1 MLRFPLL
8 GRFPFAYATLV
19 SMVLCFGLSTALVAC
34 KKPDSEAD
42 KQLDSVAISLGNEDV
57 LQLGTSEHGTG
68 PVISGSLQPE
78 VRADL
83 RAEVAAMVIKVH
95 KENGELVRKGDLLVS
110 LDSSVLRDNL
120 NSAEESMR
128 AAAQSLDGAER
139 QYQRI
144 KSLQAQGMVS
154 LQGLE
159 ESEIKRNS
167 AQSEFVASKA
177 RVAAAKQQ
185 LDRTEVRAPFQGVV
199 SARKASAGDTAQIG
213 KELIQVIDPS
223 SMRFE
228 GQVSAD
234 QMNILRV
241 GQRVNFRINGVA
253 QSGDLLGSRGTIKR
267 IDGAANPV
275 TRQVSVIVEINAKD
289 RPPVVGLFAEGVV
302 ETSTKSAL
310 MISES
315 SLRREGDKIYAWVLD
330 GNKIVKRN
338 IQLGDRDTRLGE
350 WVVNSG
356 LVAGDKILRTTSSS
370 LKDGQ
375 IYTLRADTG
384 TKVGP

>member
-1 MLRFPLL
+1 MMRSPRL
-8 GRFPFAYATLV
+8 GRFPFALSLV
-19 SMVLCFGLSTALVAC
+19 ACLCISSALVAC
-34 KKPDSEAD
+34 KKPEAD
-42 KQLDSVAISLGNEDV
+42 ADKAAESVALSLGNEDI
-57 LQLGTSEHGTG
+57 LQLGIAEHGTG

-78 VRADL
+78 MRADL
-83 RAEVAAMVIKVH
+83 RAEVSAMVIKVH
-95 KENGELVRKGDLLVS
+95 KENGEAVRKGDVLVT

-120 NSAEESMR
+120 NSAEESLR

-154 LQGLE
+154 MQGLE
-159 ESEIKRNS
+159 ESEVKRNA
-167 AQSEFVASKA
+167 AQSEHVASKA

-185 LDRTEVRAPFQGVV
+185 LERTEVRAPFNGVV

-234 QMNILRV
+234 QMGVLKV
-241 GQRVNFRINGVA
+241 GQRVTFRINGMA
-253 QSGDLLGSRGTIKR
+253 QNGDQLSSRGVVKR

-275 TRQVSVIVEINAKD
+275 TRQVSVIVEINSKD

-302 ETSTKSAL
+302 ETLTKPAV

-315 SLRREGDKIYAWVLD
+315 SLRREGDKVFAWVLD
-330 GNKIVKRN
+330 GNKIVKRA
-338 IQLGDRDTRLGE
+338 IQLGDRDTRLGQ
-350 WVVNSG
+350 WVVTSG
-356 LVAGDKILRTTSSS
+356 LAAGDKVLRNSGSS

-375 IYTLRADTG
+375 AFTLRADTAA
-384 TKVGP
+384 KVGQ

>member
-1 MLRFPLL
+1 MLRSPRL
-8 GRFPFAYATLV
+8 GRFPFALSLV
-19 SMVLCFGLSTALVAC
+19 ACLCISSALVAC
-34 KKPDSEAD
+34 KKPEAD
-42 KQLDSVAISLGNEDV
+42 ADKAAESVALSLGNEDI
-57 LQLGTSEHGTG
+57 LQLGTAEHGTG

-78 VRADL
+78 MRADL
-83 RAEVAAMVIKVH
+83 RAEVSAMVIKVH
-95 KENGELVRKGDLLVS
+95 KENGEAVRKGDVLVT
-110 LDSSVLRDNL
+110 LDGSVLRDNL
-120 NSAEESMR
+120 NSAEESLR

-154 LQGLE
+154 MQGLE
-159 ESEIKRNS
+159 ESEVKRNA
-167 AQSEFVASKA
+167 AQSEHVASKA

-185 LDRTEVRAPFQGVV
+185 LERTEVRAPFNGVV

-234 QMNILRV
+234 QMGVLKV
-241 GQRVNFRINGVA
+241 GQRVSFRINGMA
-253 QSGDLLGSRGTIKR
+253 QNGDQLSSRGVVKR

-275 TRQVSVIVEINAKD
+275 TRQVSVIVEINSKD
-289 RPPVVGLFAEGVV
+289 RPPVVGLYAEGVV
-302 ETSTKSAL
+302 ETLTKPAV

-315 SLRREGDKIYAWVLD
+315 SLRREGDKVFAWVLD
-330 GNKIVKRN
+330 GSKIVKRT
-338 IQLGDRDTRLGE
+338 IQLGDRDTRLGQ
-350 WVVNSG
+350 WVVTSG
-356 LVAGDKILRTTSSS
+356 LVAGDKVLRNSGSS

-375 IYTLRADTG
+375 TFTLRADTAA
-384 TKVGP
+384 KVGQ

>member
-1 MLRFPLL
+1 MLRSPSL
-8 GRFPFAYATLV
+8 GRFPVAFSTLFSIAICLV
-19 SMVLCFGLSTALVAC
+19 IGSALVAC
-34 KKPDSEAD
+34 KKPDVEAN
-42 KQLDSVAISLGNEDV
+42 KTAESVALSLGSEDIF
-57 LQLGTSEHGTG
+57 QLGTSEHGTG

-78 VRADL
+78 IRADL

-95 KENGELVRKGDLLVS
+95 KENGEPVRKGDLLVS
-110 LDSSVLRDNL
+110 LDGSVLRDNL
-120 NSAEESMR
+120 NSAEESLR

-139 QYQRI
+139 QFQRI

-154 LQGLE
+154 MQGLE
-159 ESEIKRNS
+159 ESENKRNS

-213 KELIQVIDPS
+213 KELIQVIDPG

-234 QMNILRV
+234 QMSILKV
-241 GQRVNFRINGVA
+241 GQRVTFRINGVA
-253 QSGDLLGSRGTIKR
+253 QTGDQLGSSGRIKR
-267 IDGAANPV
+267 IDGAANPI
-275 TRQVSVIVEINAKD
+275 TRQVSVIVEISGKD
-289 RPPVVGLFAEGVV
+289 RPPVAGLFAEGVI
-302 ETSTKSAL
+302 ETSTQSAL
-310 MISES
+310 MIPES
-315 SLRREGDKIYAWVLD
+315 CLRREGDKVFAWVLH
-330 GNKIVKRN
+330 GNKIVKRS

-350 WVVNSG
+350 WVVSSG
-356 LVAGDKILRTTSSS
+356 LVAGEKILRTTSSS

-375 IYTLRADTG
+375 IFTLRADTAA
-384 TKVGP
+384 KVGQ

>member
-1 MLRFPLL
+1 MLRQSSL
-8 GRFPFAYATLV
+8 GRFLNPMGLACCLALSLSLMACNKPAPNADNSTE
-19 SMVLCFGLSTALVAC
+19 SAVL
-34 KKPDSEAD
+34 
-42 KQLDSVAISLGNEDV
+42 SLGSEDITQV
-57 LQLGTSEHGTG
+57 GTSDHGTG
-68 PVISGSLQPE
+68 PVISGSLQAE
-78 VRADL
+78 RRADL
-83 RAEVAAMVIKVH
+83 RAEVSAMVVKVH
-95 KENGELVRKGDLLVS
+95 KENGEPVRKGDLLVT
-110 LDSSVLRDNL
+110 LDSAVLRDNL
-120 NSAEESMR
+120 NSAEESLR

-154 LQGLE
+154 MQGLE
-159 ESEIKRNS
+159 ESEVKRNS

-177 RVAAAKQQ
+177 RAAAAKQQ
-185 LDRTEVRAPFQGVV
+185 LERTEVRAPFTGVV

-234 QMNILRV
+234 QMGVLKV

-253 QSGDLLGSRGTIKR
+253 QSGDQLANRGIVKR

-275 TRQVSVIVEINAKD
+275 TRQVSVIVEINSKD
-289 RPPVVGLFAEGVV
+289 RPPVVGLYAEGVV
-302 ETSTKSAL
+302 ETKTQAAV

-315 SLRREGDKIYAWVLD
+315 SLRREGDKVFAWALE
-330 GNKIVKRN
+330 GEKIVKRS
-338 IQLGDRDTRLGE
+338 IQLGDRDTRLGQ
-350 WVVNSG
+350 WVVKSG
-356 LVAGDKILRTTSSS
+356 LAAGDKVLRNSGSS

-375 IYTLRADTG
+375 TFTSRTDTAA
-384 TKVGP
+384 KVGQ

>member
-1 MLRFPLL
+1 LDRFSIALYVSLILSLGMLTGCQKP
-8 GRFPFAYATLV
+8 AT
-19 SMVLCFGLSTALVAC
+19 
-34 KKPDSEAD
+34 EAE
-42 KQLDSVAISLGNEDV
+42 KTPESVELILGNEDI
-57 LQLGTSEHGTG
+57 LQIGTSDHGTG

-78 VRADL
+78 IRADL
-83 RAEVAAMVIKVH
+83 RAEVSAVVLKVH
-95 KENGELVRKGDLLVS
+95 KENGEMVRKGDLLVT
-110 LDSSVLRDNL
+110 LDNAVLRDNL
-120 NSAEESMR
+120 SSAEESLR

-139 QYQRI
+139 QFQRI

-154 LQGLE
+154 TQGLE
-159 ESEIKRNS
+159 ESEIKRNA
-167 AQSEFVASKA
+167 AQSEFVAVKA

-234 QMNILRV
+234 QMGVVKI

-253 QSGDLLGSRGTIKR
+253 QTGDQLGSQGIVKR

-275 TRQVSVIVEINAKD
+275 TRQVSVIVAINAKD
-289 RPPVVGLFAEGVV
+289 RPPVAGLFAEGVI
-302 ETSTKSAL
+302 ETLIKPAV

-315 SLRREGDKIYAWVLD
+315 SLRREGDKVFVWVLD
-330 GNKIVKRN
+330 SNKIVKRG
-338 IQLGDRDTRLGE
+338 IQLGDRDTRLGA
-350 WVVNSG
+350 WVVKGG
-356 LVAGDKILRTTSSS
+356 LTAGEKVLRSASSS

-375 IYTLRADTG
+375 QFKLRVDTS
-384 TKVGP
+384 TKVGQ

>member
-1 MLRFPLL
+1 MLPSPRL
-8 GRFPFAYATLV
+8 GRFPFAYSTLFSV
-19 SMVLCFGLSTALVAC
+19 ALCLGLSGALVAC
-34 KKPDSEAD
+34 KKPNSEAD
-42 KQLDSVAISLGNEDV
+42 QKLETVAISLGNEDV
-57 LQLGTSEHGTG
+57 LQVGTSEHGTG

-78 VRADL
+78 IRADL

-159 ESEIKRNS
+159 ESENKRNS

-234 QMNILRV
+234 QMSSLKV

-253 QSGDLLGSRGTIKR
+253 QSGDQLGSRGTIKR

-275 TRQVSVIVEINAKD
+275 TRQVSVIVEIAGKD
-289 RPPVVGLFAEGVV
+289 RPPVVGLFAEGVI
-302 ETSTKSAL
+302 ETSTKSVL
-310 MISES
+310 MVSEN
-315 SLRREGDKIYAWVLD
+315 SLRREGDKVFAWVLD

-338 IQLGDRDTRLGE
+338 VQLGDRDTRLGE
-350 WVVNSG
+350 WVVSSG
-356 LVAGDKILRTTSSS
+356 LVAGEKILRNTSSS

-375 IYTLRADTG
+375 PFTLRADTAA
-384 TKVGP
+384 KVGQ

>member
-1 MLRFPLL
+1 MLRSPRL
-8 GRFPFAYATLV
+8 GRFPFAYSTLF
-19 SMVLCFGLSTALVAC
+19 SMALSLGLSGALVAC
-34 KKPDSEAD
+34 KKPNSEAD
-42 KQLDSVAISLGNEDV
+42 QKLEAVAISLGNEDV
-57 LQLGTSEHGTG
+57 LQVGTSEHGTG

-78 VRADL
+78 IRADL

-159 ESEIKRNS
+159 ESENKRNS

-234 QMNILRV
+234 QMNSLKV

-253 QSGDLLGSRGTIKR
+253 QSGDQLGSRGTIKR

-275 TRQVSVIVEINAKD
+275 TRQVSVIVEIAGKD
-289 RPPVVGLFAEGVV
+289 RPPVVGLFAEGVI

-310 MISES
+310 MVSES
-315 SLRREGDKIYAWVLD
+315 SLRREGDKVFAWVLD
-330 GNKIVKRN
+330 GNKIVKRHV
-338 IQLGDRDTRLGE
+338 QLGDRDTRLGE
-350 WVVNSG
+350 WVVSSG
-356 LVAGDKILRTTSSS
+356 LVAGEKILRNTSSS

-375 IYTLRADTG
+375 PFTLRADTAA
-384 TKVGP
+384 KVGQ

>member
-1 MLRFPLL
+1 MMRSPRL
-8 GRFPFAYATLV
+8 GRFPFALSLV
-19 SMVLCFGLSTALVAC
+19 ACLCISSALVAC
-34 KKPDSEAD
+34 KKPEAD
-42 KQLDSVAISLGNEDV
+42 ADKAAESVALSLGNEDI
-57 LQLGTSEHGTG
+57 LQLGTAEHGTG

-78 VRADL
+78 MRADL
-83 RAEVAAMVIKVH
+83 RAEVSAMVIKVH
-95 KENGELVRKGDLLVS
+95 KENGEAVRKGDVLVT

-120 NSAEESMR
+120 NSAEESLR

-154 LQGLE
+154 MQGLE
-159 ESEIKRNS
+159 ESEVKRNA
-167 AQSEFVASKA
+167 AQSENVASKA

-185 LDRTEVRAPFQGVV
+185 LERTEVRAPFNGVV

-234 QMNILRV
+234 QMGVLKV
-241 GQRVNFRINGVA
+241 GQRVSFRINGVA
-253 QSGDLLGSRGTIKR
+253 QSGDQLGSRGIVKR

-275 TRQVSVIVEINAKD
+275 TRQVSVIVEINSKD
-289 RPPVVGLFAEGVV
+289 RPPVVGLYAEGVV
-302 ETSTKSAL
+302 ETLTKPAV
-310 MISES
+310 MVSES
-315 SLRREGDKIYAWVLD
+315 SLRREGDKVFAWVLD
-330 GNKIVKRN
+330 SSKIVKRA
-338 IQLGDRDTRLGE
+338 IQLGDRDTRLGQ
-350 WVVNSG
+350 WVVTSG
-356 LVAGDKILRTTSSS
+356 LAAGDKVLRNSGSS

-375 IYTLRADTG
+375 AFTLRADTA
-384 TKVGP
+384 TKVGQ

>member
-1 MLRFPLL
+1 MSRSPRL
-8 GRFPFAYATLV
+8 GRFPLANATLF
-19 SMVLCFGLSTALVAC
+19 SAALCLGLSGALIAC

-42 KQLDSVAISLGNEDV
+42 KKLDAVAISLGNEDI
-57 LQLGTSEHGTG
+57 LQIGTLEHGTG

-78 VRADL
+78 IRADL

-95 KENGELVRKGDLLVS
+95 KENGEFVRKGDLLVS

-139 QYQRI
+139 QYQRM

-154 LQGLE
+154 MQGLE
-159 ESEIKRNS
+159 ESEVKRNN
-167 AQSEFVASKA
+167 AQSEFVATKA
-177 RVAAAKQQ
+177 RAAASKQQ

-234 QMNILRV
+234 QMSNLKV
-241 GQRVNFRINGVA
+241 GQRVTFRINGVA
-253 QSGDLLGSRGTIKR
+253 QTGDQLGSSGRIKR
-267 IDGAANPV
+267 IDGAANPI
-275 TRQVSVIVEINAKD
+275 TRQVSVIVEISGKD
-289 RPPVVGLFAEGVV
+289 RPPVAGLFAEGVI
-302 ETSTKSAL
+302 ETTNQSAL
-310 MISES
+310 MIPES
-315 SLRREGDKIYAWVLD
+315 CLRREGDKVFAWVLD
-330 GNKIVKRN
+330 GNKIVKRS

-350 WVVNSG
+350 WVVSSG
-356 LVAGDKILRTTSSS
+356 LVAGEKILRTTSSS

-375 IYTLRADTG
+375 IFTLRADTAA
-384 TKVGP
+384 KVGQ

>member
-1 MLRFPLL
+1 MSRSPRL
-8 GRFPFAYATLV
+8 GRFPLANATLFSV
-19 SMVLCFGLSTALVAC
+19 ALCLGLSGALIAC

-42 KQLDSVAISLGNEDV
+42 KKLVAVAISLGNEDI
-57 LQLGTSEHGTG
+57 LQIGTLEHGTG

-78 VRADL
+78 IRADL

-128 AAAQSLDGAER
+128 AAAQSLDSAER
-139 QYQRI
+139 QYQRM

-154 LQGLE
+154 VQGLE

-167 AQSEFVASKA
+167 AQSEFVATKA

-213 KELIQVIDPS
+213 KELIQVIDPN

-234 QMNILRV
+234 QMSNLKV

-253 QSGDLLGSRGTIKR
+253 QSGDQLGNRGTIKR

-275 TRQVSVIVEINAKD
+275 TRQVSVIVEINGKD
-289 RPPVVGLFAEGVV
+289 RPPVVGLFAEGVI
-302 ETSTKSAL
+302 ETSIKSAL
-310 MISES
+310 MVSES
-315 SLRREGDKIYAWVLD
+315 SIRREGDKVFAWVLD

-338 IQLGDRDTRLGE
+338 IQLGDRDTRLGV
-350 WVVNSG
+350 WVVTSG
-356 LVAGDKILRTTSSS
+356 LLAGDKILRTTSSS

-375 IYTLRADTG
+375 TFTLRADTAA
-384 TKVGP
+384 KVGQ

>member
-1 MLRFPLL
+1 MLRSPRL
-8 GRFPFAYATLV
+8 GRFPFAYSTLFSV
-19 SMVLCFGLSTALVAC
+19 ALSLGLSGALVAC
-34 KKPDSEAD
+34 KKPNSEAD
-42 KQLDSVAISLGNEDV
+42 QKLETVAISLGNEDV
-57 LQLGTSEHGTG
+57 LQVGTSEHGTG

-78 VRADL
+78 IRADL

-110 LDSSVLRDNL
+110 LDNSVLRDNL

-159 ESEIKRNS
+159 ESENKRNS

-234 QMNILRV
+234 QMSSLKV

-253 QSGDLLGSRGTIKR
+253 QSGDQLGSRGTIKR

-275 TRQVSVIVEINAKD
+275 TRQVSVIVEIAGKD
-289 RPPVVGLFAEGVV
+289 RPPVVGLFAEGVI

-310 MISES
+310 MVSES
-315 SLRREGDKIYAWVLD
+315 SLRREGDKVFAWVLD
-330 GNKIVKRN
+330 GNKIVKRHV
-338 IQLGDRDTRLGE
+338 QLGDRDTRLGE
-350 WVVNSG
+350 WVVSSG
-356 LVAGDKILRTTSSS
+356 LVAGEKILRNTSSS

-375 IYTLRADTG
+375 PITLRADTAA
-384 TKVGP
+384 TVGQ

>member
-1 MLRFPLL
+1 MSRSPRL
-8 GRFPFAYATLV
+8 GRFPLANATLFSV
-19 SMVLCFGLSTALVAC
+19 ALCLGLSGALIAC

-42 KQLDSVAISLGNEDV
+42 KKLEAVAISLGNEDIV
-57 LQLGTSEHGTG
+57 QIGTLEHGTG

-78 VRADL
+78 IRADL

-110 LDSSVLRDNL
+110 LDRSVLRDNL

-128 AAAQSLDGAER
+128 AATQSLDSAER
-139 QYQRI
+139 QYQRM

-154 LQGLE
+154 VQGLE

-167 AQSEFVASKA
+167 AQSEFVATKA

-234 QMNILRV
+234 QMSNLKV

-253 QSGDLLGSRGTIKR
+253 QSGDQLGNRGTIKR

-275 TRQVSVIVEINAKD
+275 TRQVSVIVEINGKD
-289 RPPVVGLFAEGVV
+289 RPPVVGLFAEGVI
-302 ETSTKSAL
+302 ETSIKSAL
-310 MISES
+310 MVSES
-315 SLRREGDKIYAWVLD
+315 SIRREGDKVFAWVLD

-338 IQLGDRDTRLGE
+338 IQLGDRDTRLGV
-350 WVVNSG
+350 WVVTSG
-356 LVAGDKILRTTSSS
+356 LLAGDKILRTTSSS

-375 IYTLRADTG
+375 TFTLRADTAA
-384 TKVGP
+384 KVGQ

>member
-1 MLRFPLL
+1 MLRSPRL
-8 GRFPFAYATLV
+8 GPYPFALSLIAC
-19 SMVLCFGLSTALVAC
+19 LCIGSTLVAC
-34 KKPDSEAD
+34 KKPVADAD
-42 KQLDSVAISLGNEDV
+42 KAAESVALSLGNEDI

-68 PVISGSLQPE
+68 PVISGSLQAE
-78 VRADL
+78 LRADL
-83 RAEVAAMVIKVH
+83 RAEVSAMVVKVH
-95 KENGELVRKGDLLVS
+95 KENGEPVRKGDLLVS

-120 NSAEESMR
+120 HSAEEALR
-128 AAAQSLDGAER
+128 AATQSLDGAER
-139 QYQRI
+139 QFQRI

-154 LQGLE
+154 MQGLE
-159 ESEIKRNS
+159 ESEVKRNA
-167 AQSEFVASKA
+167 AQSEHVASKA

-185 LDRTEVRAPFQGVV
+185 LERTEVRAPFNGVV

-234 QMNILRV
+234 QMGVLKV
-241 GQRVNFRINGVA
+241 GQRVTFRINGMA
-253 QSGDLLGSRGTIKR
+253 QNGDQLSSRGVVKR

-275 TRQVSVIVEINAKD
+275 TRQVSVIVEINSKD

-302 ETSTKSAL
+302 ETLTKPAV

-315 SLRREGDKIYAWVLD
+315 SLRREGDKVFAWVLD
-330 GNKIVKRN
+330 GNKIVKRA
-338 IQLGDRDTRLGE
+338 IQLGDRDTRLGQ
-350 WVVNSG
+350 WVVTSG
-356 LVAGDKILRTTSSS
+356 LAAGDKVLRNSGSS

-375 IYTLRADTG
+375 AFTLRADTA
-384 TKVGP
+384 TKVGQ

>member
-1 MLRFPLL
+1 MLRSPRL
-8 GRFPFAYATLV
+8 GRYPFALSLIAC
-19 SMVLCFGLSTALVAC
+19 LCIGSTLVAC
-34 KKPDSEAD
+34 KKPDADAD
-42 KQLDSVAISLGNEDV
+42 KAAESVALSLGNEDI

-78 VRADL
+78 LRADL
-83 RAEVAAMVIKVH
+83 RAEVSAMVVKVH
-95 KENGELVRKGDLLVS
+95 KENGEPVRKGDLLVT
-110 LDSSVLRDNL
+110 LDSNVLRDNL
-120 NSAEESMR
+120 NSAEESLR

-154 LQGLE
+154 MQGLE
-159 ESEIKRNS
+159 ESEVKRNA
-167 AQSEFVASKA
+167 AQSEHVASKA

-185 LDRTEVRAPFQGVV
+185 LDRTEVRAPFNGVV

-234 QMNILRV
+234 QMGVLKV
-241 GQRVNFRINGVA
+241 GQRVSFRINGVA
-253 QSGDLLGSRGTIKR
+253 QSGDQLSSRGIVKR
-267 IDGAANPV
+267 IDGAANPI
-275 TRQVSVIVEINAKD
+275 TRQVSVIVEINSKD
-289 RPPVVGLFAEGVV
+289 RPPVVGLYAEGVV
-302 ETSTKSAL
+302 ETLTKPAV

-315 SLRREGDKIYAWVLD
+315 SLRREGDKVFAWVLE
-330 GNKIVKRN
+330 GNKIVKRA

-350 WVVNSG
+350 WVVMSG
-356 LVAGDKILRTTSSS
+356 LAAGDKVLRNNGSS

-375 IYTLRADTG
+375 SFALRADTAA
-384 TKVGP
+384 KVGQ

>member
-1 MLRFPLL
+1 MLRSPRL
-8 GRFPFAYATLV
+8 GRFPFAYSTLFSV
-19 SMVLCFGLSTALVAC
+19 ALSLGLSGALVAC
-34 KKPDSEAD
+34 KKPNSEAD
-42 KQLDSVAISLGNEDV
+42 QKLETVAISLGSEDV
-57 LQLGTSEHGTG
+57 LQVGTSEHGTG

-78 VRADL
+78 IRADL

-110 LDSSVLRDNL
+110 LDNSVLRDNL

-159 ESEIKRNS
+159 ESENKRNS

-234 QMNILRV
+234 QMSSLKV

-253 QSGDLLGSRGTIKR
+253 QSGDQLGSRGTIKR

-275 TRQVSVIVEINAKD
+275 TRQVSVIVEIAGKD
-289 RPPVVGLFAEGVV
+289 RPPVVGLFAEGVI

-310 MISES
+310 MVSES
-315 SLRREGDKIYAWVLD
+315 SLRREGDKVFAWVLD
-330 GNKIVKRN
+330 GNKIVKRHV
-338 IQLGDRDTRLGE
+338 QLGDRDTRLGE
-350 WVVNSG
+350 WVVSSG
-356 LVAGDKILRTTSSS
+356 LVAGEKILRNTSSS

-375 IYTLRADTG
+375 PFTLRADTAA
-384 TKVGP
+384 KVGQ

>member
-1 MLRFPLL
+1 MLRSPSL
-8 GRFPFAYATLV
+8 GRFPVAFSTLFSIAICLV
-19 SMVLCFGLSTALVAC
+19 IGSALVAC
-34 KKPDSEAD
+34 KKPDVEAN
-42 KQLDSVAISLGNEDV
+42 KTAESVALSLGSEDIF
-57 LQLGTSEHGTG
+57 QLGTSEHGTG

-78 VRADL
+78 IRADL

-95 KENGELVRKGDLLVS
+95 KENGEPVRKGDLLVS
-110 LDSSVLRDNL
+110 LDGSVLRDNL
-120 NSAEESMR
+120 NSAEESLR

-139 QYQRI
+139 QFQRI

-154 LQGLE
+154 MQGLE
-159 ESEIKRNS
+159 ESENKRNS

-234 QMNILRV
+234 QMSILKV
-241 GQRVNFRINGVA
+241 GQRVTFRINGVA
-253 QSGDLLGSRGTIKR
+253 QTGDQLGSSGRIKR
-267 IDGAANPV
+267 IDGAANPI
-275 TRQVSVIVEINAKD
+275 TRQVSVIVEISGKD
-289 RPPVVGLFAEGVV
+289 RPPVAGLFAEGVI
-302 ETSTKSAL
+302 ETSTQSAL
-310 MISES
+310 MIPES
-315 SLRREGDKIYAWVLD
+315 CLRREGDKVFAWVLD
-330 GNKIVKRN
+330 GNKIVKRS

-356 LVAGDKILRTTSSS
+356 LVAGEKILRTTSGS

-375 IYTLRADTG
+375 SFTLRADTG
-384 TKVGP
+384 VKVGQ

>member
-1 MLRFPLL
+1 MLRSPRL
-8 GRFPFAYATLV
+8 GRYTFVCSVIFTVCL
-19 SMVLCFGLSTALVAC
+19 GSTLVAC
-34 KKPDSEAD
+34 KKPGDDASKAAEAVE
-42 KQLDSVAISLGNEDV
+42 LSLGAEDI
-57 LQLGTSEHGTG
+57 LQLGTADHGTG

-78 VRADL
+78 LRADL
-83 RAEVAAMVIKVH
+83 RAEVSAMVVKVH
-95 KENGELVRKGDLLVS
+95 KENGEPVRKGDLLVT
-110 LDSSVLRDNL
+110 LDSAVLRDNL
-120 NSAEESMR
+120 NSAEESLR

-154 LQGLE
+154 MQGLE
-159 ESEIKRNS
+159 ESELKRNS

-177 RVAAAKQQ
+177 RAAAAKQQ
-185 LDRTEVRAPFQGVV
+185 LERTEVRAPFTGVV

-234 QMNILRV
+234 QMGVLKV

-253 QSGDLLGSRGTIKR
+253 QSGDQLANRGIVKR

-275 TRQVSVIVEINAKD
+275 TRQVSVIVEINSKD
-289 RPPVVGLFAEGVV
+289 RPPVVGLYAEGVV
-302 ETSTKSAL
+302 ETKTQAAV

-315 SLRREGDKIYAWVLD
+315 SLRREGDKVFAWALEGD
-330 GNKIVKRN
+330 KIAKRS
-338 IQLGDRDTRLGE
+338 IQLGDRDTRLGQ
-350 WVVNSG
+350 WVVKSG
-356 LVAGDKILRTTSSS
+356 LAAGDKVLRNSGSS

-375 IYTLRADTG
+375 TFTTRTDTAA
-384 TKVGP
+384 KVGQ

>member
-1 MLRFPLL
+1 MSRSPSLD
-8 GRFPFAYATLV
+8 RFPFAYSTLFSV
-19 SMVLCFGLSTALVAC
+19 ALCLGLSGALVAC
-34 KKPDSEAD
+34 KKPESDTD
-42 KQLDSVAISLGNEDV
+42 KKLDAVSISLGNEDV
-57 LQLGTSEHGTG
+57 LQLGTSVHGTG
-68 PVISGSLQPE
+68 PVISGSLQPQI
-78 VRADL
+78 RADL

-110 LDSSVLRDNL
+110 LDNSVLRDNL

-128 AAAQSLDGAER
+128 AAAQSFDGAER

-154 LQGLE
+154 MQGLE
-159 ESEIKRNS
+159 ESEIKRNN

-234 QMNILRV
+234 QMSNLKV

-253 QSGDLLGSRGTIKR
+253 QTGDQLGSSGTIKR
-267 IDGAANPV
+267 IDSAANPI
-275 TRQVSVIVEINAKD
+275 TRQVSVIVEIKGKD
-289 RPPVVGLFAEGVV
+289 RPPVVGLFAEGVI
-302 ETSTKSAL
+302 ETSSKSAL

-315 SLRREGDKIYAWVLD
+315 SLRREGDKVFAWVLD

-338 IQLGDRDTRLGE
+338 VQLGDRDTRLGE

-356 LVAGDKILRTTSSS
+356 LVAGEKILRNTSSS

-375 IYTLRADTG
+375 PFTMRADTAA
-384 TKVGP
+384 KVGQ

>member
-1 MLRFPLL
+1 MMRSPRL
-8 GRFPFAYATLV
+8 GRFPFALSLV
-19 SMVLCFGLSTALVAC
+19 ACLCISSALVAC
-34 KKPDSEAD
+34 KKPEAD
-42 KQLDSVAISLGNEDV
+42 ANKAAESVALSLGNEDI
-57 LQLGTSEHGTG
+57 LQLGTAEHGTG

-78 VRADL
+78 MRADL
-83 RAEVAAMVIKVH
+83 RAEVSAMVIKVH
-95 KENGELVRKGDLLVS
+95 KENGEAVRKGDVLVT

-120 NSAEESMR
+120 NSAEESLR

-154 LQGLE
+154 MQGLE
-159 ESEIKRNS
+159 ESEVKRNA
-167 AQSEFVASKA
+167 AQSEHVASKA

-185 LDRTEVRAPFQGVV
+185 LERTEVRAPFNGVV

-234 QMNILRV
+234 QMGVLKV
-241 GQRVNFRINGVA
+241 GQRVSFRINGMA
-253 QSGDLLGSRGTIKR
+253 QNGDQLSSRGVVKR

-275 TRQVSVIVEINAKD
+275 TRQVSVIVEIKSKE
-289 RPPVVGLFAEGVV
+289 RPPVVGLYAEGVV
-302 ETSTKSAL
+302 ETLTKPAV

-315 SLRREGDKIYAWVLD
+315 SLRREGDKVFAWVLD
-330 GNKIVKRN
+330 GSKIVKRA
-338 IQLGDRDTRLGE
+338 IQLGDRDTRLGQ
-350 WVVNSG
+350 WVVTSG
-356 LVAGDKILRTTSSS
+356 LAAGDKVLRNSGSS

-375 IYTLRADTG
+375 TFTLRADTAA
-384 TKVGP
+384 KVGQ

>member
-1 MLRFPLL
+1 MSRSPRLD
-8 GRFPFAYATLV
+8 RFPFAYSTLFSV
-19 SMVLCFGLSTALVAC
+19 ALCLGLSGALVAC
-34 KKPDSEAD
+34 KKPDSETD
-42 KQLDSVAISLGNEDV
+42 KKLEAVAISLGNEDV
-57 LQLGTSEHGTG
+57 LQLGTADHGTG

-78 VRADL
+78 IRADL

-110 LDSSVLRDNL
+110 LDNSVLRDNL

-139 QYQRI
+139 QYQRM

-159 ESEIKRNS
+159 ESENKRNS

-177 RVAAAKQQ
+177 RVAAAKLQ

-234 QMNILRV
+234 QMNSLKV

-253 QSGDLLGSRGTIKR
+253 QSGDQLGSRGTIKR

-275 TRQVSVIVEINAKD
+275 TRQVSVIVEIAGKD
-289 RPPVVGLFAEGVV
+289 RPPVVGLFAEGVI

-310 MISES
+310 MVSES
-315 SLRREGDKIYAWVLD
+315 SLRREGDKVFAWVLD
-330 GNKIVKRN
+330 GNKIVKRHV
-338 IQLGDRDTRLGE
+338 QLGDRDTRLGE
-350 WVVNSG
+350 WVVSSG
-356 LVAGDKILRTTSSS
+356 LVAGEKILRNTSSS

-375 IYTLRADTG
+375 PFTLRADTAA
-384 TKVGP
+384 KVGQ

>member
-1 MLRFPLL
+1 MLRSPSL
-8 GRFPFAYATLV
+8 GRFPVAFSTHFSIAICLV
-19 SMVLCFGLSTALVAC
+19 IGSALVAC
-34 KKPDSEAD
+34 KKPDVEAN
-42 KQLDSVAISLGNEDV
+42 KTAESVALSLGSEDIF
-57 LQLGTSEHGTG
+57 QLGTSEHGTG

-78 VRADL
+78 IRADL

-95 KENGELVRKGDLLVS
+95 KENGEPVRKGDLLVS
-110 LDSSVLRDNL
+110 LDGSVLRDNL
-120 NSAEESMR
+120 NSAEESLR

-139 QYQRI
+139 QFQRI

-154 LQGLE
+154 MQGLE
-159 ESEIKRNS
+159 ESENKRNS

-213 KELIQVIDPS
+213 KELIQVIDPG

-234 QMNILRV
+234 QMSILKV
-241 GQRVNFRINGVA
+241 GQRVTFRINGVA
-253 QSGDLLGSRGTIKR
+253 QTGDQLGSSGRIKR
-267 IDGAANPV
+267 IDGAANPI
-275 TRQVSVIVEINAKD
+275 TRQVSVIVEISGKD
-289 RPPVVGLFAEGVV
+289 RPPVAGLFAEGVI
-302 ETSTKSAL
+302 ETSTQSAL
-310 MISES
+310 MIPES
-315 SLRREGDKIYAWVLD
+315 CLRREGDKVFAWVLD
-330 GNKIVKRN
+330 GNKIVKRS

-356 LVAGDKILRTTSSS
+356 LVAGEKILRTTSSS

-375 IYTLRADTG
+375 SFTLRADTG
-384 TKVGP
+384 VKVGQ

>member
-1 MLRFPLL
+1 MLRSPRL
-8 GRFPFAYATLV
+8 GRFPFAYSTLF
-19 SMVLCFGLSTALVAC
+19 SMALSLGLSGALVAC
-34 KKPDSEAD
+34 KKPNSEAD
-42 KQLDSVAISLGNEDV
+42 QKLETVAISLGNEDV
-57 LQLGTSEHGTG
+57 LQVGTSEHGTG

-78 VRADL
+78 IRADL

-110 LDSSVLRDNL
+110 LDNSVLRDNL

-128 AAAQSLDGAER
+128 AAAQSIDGAER

-159 ESEIKRNS
+159 ESENKRNS

-234 QMNILRV
+234 QMSSLKV

-253 QSGDLLGSRGTIKR
+253 QSGDQLGSRGTIKR

-275 TRQVSVIVEINAKD
+275 TRQVSVIVEIAGKD
-289 RPPVVGLFAEGVV
+289 RPPVVGLFAEGVI

-310 MISES
+310 MVSES
-315 SLRREGDKIYAWVLD
+315 SLRREGDKVFAWVLD
-330 GNKIVKRN
+330 GNKIVKRHV
-338 IQLGDRDTRLGE
+338 QLGDRDTRLGE
-350 WVVNSG
+350 WVVSSG
-356 LVAGDKILRTTSSS
+356 LVAGEKILRNTSSS

-375 IYTLRADTG
+375 PFTLRADTAA
-384 TKVGP
+384 KVGQ

>member
-1 MLRFPLL
+1 MLRSPSL
-8 GRFPFAYATLV
+8 GRFPVAFSTLFSIAICLV
-19 SMVLCFGLSTALVAC
+19 IGSALVAC
-34 KKPDSEAD
+34 KKPDVEAN
-42 KQLDSVAISLGNEDV
+42 KTAESVALSLGSEDIF
-57 LQLGTSEHGTG
+57 QLGTSEHGTG

-78 VRADL
+78 IRADL

-95 KENGELVRKGDLLVS
+95 KENGEPVRKGDLLVS
-110 LDSSVLRDNL
+110 LDGSVLRDNL
-120 NSAEESMR
+120 NSAEESLR

-139 QYQRI
+139 QFQRI

-154 LQGLE
+154 MQGLE
-159 ESEIKRNS
+159 ESENKRNS

-234 QMNILRV
+234 QMSILKV
-241 GQRVNFRINGVA
+241 GQRVTFRINGVA
-253 QSGDLLGSRGTIKR
+253 QTGDQLGSSGRIKR
-267 IDGAANPV
+267 IDGAANPI
-275 TRQVSVIVEINAKD
+275 TRQVSVIVEISGKD
-289 RPPVVGLFAEGVV
+289 RPPVAGLFAEGVI
-302 ETSTKSAL
+302 ETSTQSAL
-310 MISES
+310 MIPES
-315 SLRREGDKIYAWVLD
+315 CLRREGDKVFAWVLD
-330 GNKIVKRN
+330 SNKIVKRS

-356 LVAGDKILRTTSSS
+356 LVAGEKILRTTSSS

-375 IYTLRADTG
+375 SFTLRADTG
-384 TKVGP
+384 VKVGQ

>member
-1 MLRFPLL
+1 MLRSPRL
-8 GRFPFAYATLV
+8 GRYPF
-19 SMVLCFGLSTALVAC
+19 VLSFIACLCISSTLVAC
-34 KKPDSEAD
+34 KKPEEDANKAAE
-42 KQLDSVAISLGNEDV
+42 SVALSLGNEDI

-78 VRADL
+78 MRADL
-83 RAEVAAMVIKVH
+83 RAEVSAMVVKVH
-95 KENGELVRKGDLLVS
+95 KENGEAVRKGDLLVS

-120 NSAEESMR
+120 NSAEESLR

-154 LQGLE
+154 MQGLE
-159 ESEIKRNS
+159 ESEIKRNA
-167 AQSEFVASKA
+167 AQSEHVASKA

-185 LDRTEVRAPFQGVV
+185 LERTEVRAPFNGVV

-234 QMNILRV
+234 QMGVLKV
-241 GQRVNFRINGVA
+241 GQRVSFRINGVA
-253 QSGDLLGSRGTIKR
+253 QNGDQLASRGVVKR
-267 IDGAANPV
+267 IDGAANPI
-275 TRQVSVIVEINAKD
+275 TRQVSVIVEINSKD
-289 RPPVVGLFAEGVV
+289 RPPVVGLYAEGVV
-302 ETSTKSAL
+302 ETLTKTAV

-315 SLRREGDKIYAWVLD
+315 SLRREGDKVFAWVLD
-330 GNKIVKRN
+330 GNKIVKRA
-338 IQLGDRDTRLGE
+338 IQLGDRDTRLGQ
-350 WVVNSG
+350 WVVSTG
-356 LVAGDKILRTTSSS
+356 LAAGDKVLRNNGSA

-375 IYTLRADTG
+375 AFTLRADTA
-384 TKVGP
+384 TKVGQ

>member
-1 MLRFPLL
+1 MLRSPSL
-8 GRFPFAYATLV
+8 GRFPVAFSTHFSIAICLV
-19 SMVLCFGLSTALVAC
+19 IGSALVAC
-34 KKPDSEAD
+34 KKPDVEAN
-42 KQLDSVAISLGNEDV
+42 KTAESVALSLGSEDIF
-57 LQLGTSEHGTG
+57 QLGTSEHGTG

-78 VRADL
+78 IRADL

-95 KENGELVRKGDLLVS
+95 KENGEPVRKGDLLVS
-110 LDSSVLRDNL
+110 LDGSVLRDNL
-120 NSAEESMR
+120 NSAEESLR

-139 QYQRI
+139 QFQRI

-154 LQGLE
+154 MQGLE
-159 ESEIKRNS
+159 ESENKRNS

-234 QMNILRV
+234 QMSILKV
-241 GQRVNFRINGVA
+241 GQRVTFRINGVA
-253 QSGDLLGSRGTIKR
+253 QTGDQLGSSGRIKR
-267 IDGAANPV
+267 IDGAANPI
-275 TRQVSVIVEINAKD
+275 TRQVSVIVEISGKD
-289 RPPVVGLFAEGVV
+289 RPPVAGLFAEGVI
-302 ETSTKSAL
+302 ETSTQSAL
-310 MISES
+310 MIPES
-315 SLRREGDKIYAWVLD
+315 CLRREGDKVFAWVLD
-330 GNKIVKRN
+330 GNKIVKRS

-356 LVAGDKILRTTSSS
+356 LVAGEKILRTTSSS

-375 IYTLRADTG
+375 SFTLRADTG
-384 TKVGP
+384 VKVGQ

>member
-1 MLRFPLL
+1 MLRSPRL
-8 GRFPFAYATLV
+8 GRFPFAYSTLFSV
-19 SMVLCFGLSTALVAC
+19 ALSLGLSGALVAC
-34 KKPDSEAD
+34 KKPNSEAD
-42 KQLDSVAISLGNEDV
+42 QKLETVAISLGSEDV
-57 LQLGTSEHGTG
+57 LQVGTSEHGTG

-78 VRADL
+78 IRADL

-159 ESEIKRNS
+159 ESENKRNS

-234 QMNILRV
+234 QMNSLKV

-253 QSGDLLGSRGTIKR
+253 QSGDQLGSRGTIKR

-275 TRQVSVIVEINAKD
+275 TRQVSVIVEIAGKD
-289 RPPVVGLFAEGVV
+289 RPPVVGLFAEGVI
-302 ETSTKSAL
+302 ETSTKSVL
-310 MISES
+310 MVSEN
-315 SLRREGDKIYAWVLD
+315 SLRREGDKVFAWVLD

-338 IQLGDRDTRLGE
+338 VQLGDRDTRLGE
-350 WVVNSG
+350 WVVSSG
-356 LVAGDKILRTTSSS
+356 LVAGEKILRNTSSS

-375 IYTLRADTG
+375 PFTLRADTAA
-384 TKVGP
+384 KVGQ

>member
-1 MLRFPLL
+1 MLRSPRL
-8 GRFPFAYATLV
+8 GRFPFA
-19 SMVLCFGLSTALVAC
+19 LSLIACLSISSALVAC
-34 KKPDSEAD
+34 KKPEAAAD
-42 KQLDSVAISLGNEDV
+42 KATESVALSLGNEDI
-57 LQLGTSEHGTG
+57 LQLGTAEHGTG

-78 VRADL
+78 MRADL
-83 RAEVAAMVIKVH
+83 RAEVSAMVIKVH
-95 KENGELVRKGDLLVS
+95 KENGEAVRKGDVLVT

-120 NSAEESMR
+120 NSAEESLR

-154 LQGLE
+154 MQGLE
-159 ESEIKRNS
+159 ESEVKRNA
-167 AQSEFVASKA
+167 AQSEHVASKA

-185 LDRTEVRAPFQGVV
+185 LERTEVRAPFNGVV

-234 QMNILRV
+234 QMGVLKV
-241 GQRVNFRINGVA
+241 GQRVSFRINGVA
-253 QSGDLLGSRGTIKR
+253 QNGDQLSSRGVVKR

-275 TRQVSVIVEINAKD
+275 TRQVSVIVEINSKD

-302 ETSTKSAL
+302 ETLTKPAV

-315 SLRREGDKIYAWVLD
+315 SLRREGDKVFAWVLD
-330 GNKIVKRN
+330 GNKIVKRA
-338 IQLGDRDTRLGE
+338 IQLGDRDTRLGQ
-350 WVVNSG
+350 WVVTSG
-356 LVAGDKILRTTSSS
+356 LAAGDKVLRNSGSS

-375 IYTLRADTG
+375 AFTLRADTAA
-384 TKVGP
+384 KVGQ

>member
-1 MLRFPLL
+1 MMRSPLL
-8 GRFPFAYATLV
+8 GRFSFANSTLISV
-19 SMVLCFGLSTALVAC
+19 ALCLGLSSAMVAC

-42 KQLDSVAISLGNEDV
+42 KTAESVALSLGSEDV

-78 VRADL
+78 IRADL

-95 KENGELVRKGDLLVS
+95 KENGEVVRKGDLLVS

-120 NSAEESMR
+120 NSAEESLR
-128 AAAQSLDGAER
+128 AAAQSLDAAER
-139 QYQRI
+139 QFQRI

-154 LQGLE
+154 VQGLE
-159 ESEIKRNS
+159 ESEVKRNAS
-167 AQSEFVASKA
+167 QSEFVASKA
-177 RVAAAKQQ
+177 RVAVAKQQ
-185 LDRTEVRAPFQGVV
+185 LDRTEVRAPFHGVV

-228 GQVSAD
+228 GQVSAN
-234 QMNILRV
+234 QMSILKV

-275 TRQVSVIVEINAKD
+275 TRQVSVIVEINGKD
-289 RPPVVGLFAEGVV
+289 RPPVVGLFAEGVI
-302 ETSTKSAL
+302 ETSVKSAL
-310 MISES
+310 MVSES
-315 SLRREGDKIYAWVLD
+315 SLRREGDKVFAWVLD

-338 IQLGDRDTRLGE
+338 IQLGDRDTRLGA

-375 IYTLRADTG
+375 TFTVRADTG
-384 TKVGP
+384 AKVGQ